1 MTKQL
6 FDAIRAVKGA
16 ALTQADVDLINS
28 ALGVTKAVTPV
39 ERFDRQAFLSRYINT
54 KAAAITDADIQA
66 AAQRLN
72 VPVSH
77 IKMVRKVESGGKSFD
92 DKGRPVILP
101 EPHIFYRRTNGK
113 HGTTNYSYP
122 NWGAKPYPTS
132 YDGRW
137 TQLADMAEKDEAA
150 ALESASW
157 GLFQIMGFHWQALG
171 YASAQD
177 FAKRMATSEADH
189 LDSVVRFI
197 EKNGLAPALRRCKAG
212 DPDSCRDFA
221 KSYNG
226 AGYEKNAYHRKMAE
240 ALK

>member
-1 MTKQL
+1 MVTLADIQRKVGVAP
-6 FDAIRAVKGA
+6 DNVWGPNTATAVA
-16 ALTQADVDLINS
+16 S
-28 ALGVTKAVTPV
+28 ALGMTESVTL
-39 ERFDRQAFLSRYINT
+39 DRAEFLSRYVN
-54 KAAAITDADIQA
+54 KSAPAITDADIQA
-66 AAQRLN
+66 AAERLS

-77 IKMVRKVESGGKSFD
+77 IEMVRKVESGGKSFD

-113 HGTTNYSYP
+113 YGVTAYSYP
-122 NWGAKPYPTS
+122 KWGAKPYPTS

-171 YASAQD
+171 YASAKD
-177 FAKRMATSEADH
+177 FAARMAKSEGEH
-189 LDSVVRFI
+189 LEAVVRFI

-221 KSYNG
+221 KAYNG

-240 ALK
+240 AL

>member
-1 MTKQL
+1 MSRIIFETVRPWL
-6 FDAIRAVKGA
+6 DAKGFTPDRIA
-16 ALTQADVDLINS
+16 ALDAAI
-28 ALGVTKAVTPV
+28 AGKVTKAVTL
-39 ERFDRQAFLSRYINT
+39 DRAEFLSRYVNT
-54 KAAAITDADIQA
+54 KAAAITEADIQA
-66 AAQRLN
+66 AAQRLD
-72 VPVSH
+72 VLVSH

-113 HGTTNYSYP
+113 YGTTNYSYP
-122 NWGAKPYPTS
+122 KWGWKPYPTS

-137 TQLADMAEKDEAA
+137 TQLADMAERDEAA

-171 YASAQD
+171 YASVQD
-177 FAKRMATSEADH
+177 FAKRMAASEADH

-212 DPDSCRDFA
+212 NPDSCRDFA
-221 KSYNG
+221 KAYNG
-226 AGYEKNAYHRKMAE
+226 SGYEKNSYHRKMAE